1 MAEPL
6 EGLNVKF
13 STKSYELNYI
23 DNEIV
28 FSAPNSIK
36 VVTNLA
42 YETKLNDEK
51 RQILVLKPEYLGAF
65 VGDVKNMMVYDTS
78 SQFVDKKTKRVYNS
92 RLK

>member
-51 RQILVLKPEYLGAF
+51 
-65 VGDVKNMMVYDTS
+65 
-78 SQFVDKKTKRVYNS
+78 DKFLY
-92 RLK
+92 